1 MLGRDGARLPGTI
14 EFIFIIHRNFSIMTV
29 SVAEPGRFWS
39 ALALKKNCWLRL
51 KSLKS
56 FNFSDTGR
64 LVVSYD
70 DFL

>member
-39 ALALKKNCWLRL
+39 ALALKKKLLAPVIKFKKFQLFGYW
-51 KSLKS
+51 
-56 FNFSDTGR
+56 
-64 LVVSYD
+64 
-70 DFL
+70 